1 MNNIGNQIAIN
12 NSLENNIE
20 TRLEQ
25 KNFLEST
32 LGQVVNT
39 AIDLGIR
46 ALLPDFIDEQVINLK
61 NNLFENGL
69 KEGISKTIN
78 DTLELGKSAIGIF
91 TGNFENIEQIQKVVQ
106 SGGIID
112 GISSLFENVVNTIEN
127 KGMINTST
135 SNVLLKGKD
144 IILNSIESNIEKNLN
159 DQINKSNNIKD
170 AINNWKD
177 SFNNKN
183 FEKMEKEYKIIEK
196 QLKDLIPIEK
206 TIEEARNIEILH
218 NLIKNN
224 GNNFDLSQEQIELIS
239 KLK

>member
-12 NSLENNIE
+12 NSLQNNIE

-25 KNFLEST
+25 KNFLESK

>member
-1 MNNIGNQIAIN
+1 MNNIGNEIAIN

-78 DTLELGKSAIGIF
+78 DTLELGKSAMGIF

>member
-1 MNNIGNQIAIN
+1 MNNIGNEIAIN

>member
-1 MNNIGNQIAIN
+1 MNNIGNEIAIN

-127 KGMINTST
+127 KGMINTSI

>member
-12 NSLENNIE
+12 NSLQNNIE

-46 ALLPDFIDEQVINLK
+46 TLLPDFIDEQVINLK

>member
-1 MNNIGNQIAIN
+1 MEFNNMINEIDIN
-12 NSLENNIE
+12 NKLENNIE
-20 TRLEQ
+20 Q
-25 KNFLEST
+25 NNFLLIA

-39 AIDLGIR
+39 SIDLGIR

-78 DTLELGKSAIGIF
+78 DTIELGKSAMGIF
-91 TGNFENIEQIQKVVQ
+91 TGNFENIEQIQKVLQ

-112 GISSLFENVVNTIEN
+112 GISSLFESVVRAITK
-127 KGMINTST
+127 KGMIDYST

-144 IILNSIESNIEKNLN
+144 IVLNSIESNIEKNLN
-159 DQINKSNNIKD
+159 DQINKSNNIKE
-170 AINNWKD
+170 AIYNWKD
-177 SFNNKN
+177 SFNNKD

-196 QLKDLIPIEK
+196 QLKELIPIQK
-206 TIEEARNIEILH
+206 TIEEAKNIEILH
-218 NLIKNN
+218 NFIKNN
-224 GNNFDLSQEQIELIS
+224 GKNFDLSPEQLELMS

>member
-12 NSLENNIE
+12 NSLQNNIE